1 MIINVIQLY
10 TYYTHI
16 THILYTYKHDLKH
29 TYVQGIAITWGILFL
44 LLTIGRSS
52 PWSPWARQI
61 EQLEEEV
68 KNYVDFKDGLSQELN
83 ITDAIVEGLP
93 KSVDH
98 VRIETFKNPP
108 HMETKNS
115 NTIKRVQTIRGK
127 KKTLRIWPSTCQYI
141 GRDRSGF
148 SALRNGNCQQALRHV
163 FSGVLILAHSK
174 VFVVVVEAIEL
185 GPWSPK
191 NQDSSC

>member
-1 MIINVIQLY
+1 M
-10 TYYTHI
+10 
-16 THILYTYKHDLKH
+16 
-29 TYVQGIAITWGILFL
+29 
-44 LLTIGRSS
+44 LTIGRSS

-108 HMETKNS
+108 
-115 NTIKRVQTIRGK
+115 IWRQ
-127 KKTLRIWPSTCQYI
+127 KTATR
-141 GRDRSGF
+141 
-148 SALRNGNCQQALRHV
+148 
-163 FSGVLILAHSK
+163 
-174 VFVVVVEAIEL
+174 
-185 GPWSPK
+185 
-191 NQDSSC
+191 